1 MYDGSGDEDPQCG
14 TDGGGE
20 PSHVTR
26 GGSALVKDVLEV
38 LGEESGEPQEPK
50 DGDGGPQGVEDK
62 DLVGHQP
69 PGDNPQLKHPLADT
83 RRLIDL

>member
-1 MYDGSGDEDPQCG
+1 MYDGSGDEDAQCG

-26 GGSALVKDVLEV
+26 GGGALVKDVLEV
-38 LGEESGEPQEPK
+38 LGEESGEPQEPE

-83 RRLIDL
+83 RRLIAL